1 MARGAGSSLGSHG
14 TRLALHSR
22 PATAAR
28 GTWLSTV
35 TLRSWEARMSWFSLE
50 AWGSHESGGASRTG
64 VPPQARLAILPIQTV
79 QTGGALNPGR
89 SWWSRGTRQ
98 A

>member
-14 TRLALHSR
+14 TRLTLCSG
-22 PATAAR
+22 PATAAL
-28 GTWLSTV
+28 GAWLSTV
-35 TLRSWEARMSWFSLE
+35 ALLSWEARMAGFSLE
-50 AWGSHESGGASRTG
+50 ARGSHESGRASRTR
-64 VPPQARLAILPIQTV
+64 VPPQARFAILPIQTI

-98 A
+98 T

>member
-14 TRLALHSR
+14 TRLTLCSG

-28 GTWLSTV
+28 GAWLSTV
-35 TLRSWEARMSWFSLE
+35 TLWSWEARMAGFSLE
-50 AWGSHESGGASRTG
+50 ARGSHKSRRASRTG
-64 VPPQARLAILPIQTV
+64 VPPHARFAVLPIQTI

-98 A
+98 T